1 MSAIWIFL
9 SNAFVVGTLGIVAY
23 GLYRMF
29 GGGHR
34 HVH

>member
-1 MSAIWIFL
+1 MSGIWIFL
-9 SNAFVVGTLGIVAY
+9 ANAFVIGTLAVVAFA
-23 GLYRMF
+23 LYKMF

>member
-1 MSAIWIFL
+1 MSGLWMVL
-9 SNAFVVGTLGIVAY
+9 SNAFVIGTLAVVAY
-23 GLYRMF
+23 ALYRMF